1 MKIHHIGLWVS
12 DLEASRRFYE
22 YYFGGKCGERYEN
35 VTKGFASYMLSF
47 EDGTALEIMT
57 RIDVSCK
64 APDGERLGWAHL
76 AFTLGSEQ
84 RVNELVEVLRA
95 DGYCVDGEPRIT
107 GDGYY
112 EAVILDNEG
121 NRIEIVK

>member
-47 EDGTALEIMT
+47 EDG
-57 RIDVSCK
+57 V
-64 APDGERLGWAHL
+64 

-95 DGYCVDGEPRIT
+95 DGYCVVGEPRIT